1 LLGFP
6 LSFRVTQQ
14 SWLTVRT
21 LRLELYRQMGIPFC
35 YSPVK
40 GIRVAFSASANARLL
55 LLDSGNW
62 ETARKIVG
70 DRQEDEA

>member
-1 LLGFP
+1 
-6 LSFRVTQQ
+6 
-14 SWLTVRT
+14 
-21 LRLELYRQMGIPFC
+21 MGIPFC